1 MKSAQKSIESQET
14 KINTILSNSTET
26 SLGTIPQKTEQRSG
40 APKIL
45 TL

>member
-26 SLGTIPQKTEQRSG
+26 SRGTIPQKTEQRSG